1 MSVSLQQETDTLLQW
16 SDTKVEKAGERIFR
30 VGSVRYRMDPSRR
43 TLQRISDD
51 ESMSSAS
58 INSGLA
64 SKKGYIP
71 RRLVFGND
79 EYWLARKQ
87 KYCQFFT
94 RFGKCNKDDGG
105 KCPYIHDPSKI
116 VVCTKFLK
124 GLCSTPNCKL
134 THKVI
139 PERMPD
145 CSYFLQGLYSNE
157 SCPYRHVSV
166 NPKASIC
173 KGFLK
178 GYCADGNEEPLKKV
192 DFTYMNSIMA
202 MMKDPEVDK
211 AFGWVLEM

>member
-1 MSVSLQQETDTLLQW
+1 
-16 SDTKVEKAGERIFR
+16 
-30 VGSVRYRMDPSRR
+30 
-43 TLQRISDD
+43 
-51 ESMSSAS
+51 
-58 INSGLA
+58 
-64 SKKGYIP
+64 
-71 RRLVFGND
+71 
-79 EYWLARKQ
+79 
-87 KYCQFFT
+87 
-94 RFGKCNKDDGG
+94 
-105 KCPYIHDPSKI
+105 
-116 VVCTKFLK
+116 
-124 GLCSTPNCKL
+124 
-134 THKVI
+134 
-139 PERMPD
+139 MPD